1 MKSSGIL
8 IANRGEISVRIAR
21 AAADLGIRSVSIYSE
36 DDKNS
41 LHTKISN
48 EAALIPGMG
57 AKAYLDI
64 DSIILTA
71 KKMGCDMLHPGYGF
85 LSERADFAE
94 RCEIEGITFVGP
106 NVEHLRLF
114 GDKGE
119 ARSAAIEAVSYTHLT
134 LPTNREV

>member
-94 RCEIEGITFVGP
+94 RCAIEGITFVGP
-106 NVEHLRLF
+106 NVEHLR
-114 GDKGE
+114 
-119 ARSAAIEAVSYTHLT
+119 SVSYTHLT
-134 LPTNREV
+134 LPTKRIV

>member
-21 AAADLGIRSVSIYSE
+21 AAAELGIRSVSIYSE
-36 DDKNS
+36 EEKNR

-71 KKMGCDMLHPGYGF
+71 KKIVILQ
-85 LSERADFAE
+85 
-94 RCEIEGITFVGP
+94 ITGKWD
-106 NVEHLRLF
+106 EA
-114 GDKGE
+114 GE
-119 ARSAAIEAVSYTHLT
+119 NAHR
-134 LPTNREV
+134 

>member
-1 MKSSGIL
+1 MENDLKSSGIL

-71 KKMGCDMLHPGYGF
+71 KNMG
-85 LSERADFAE
+85 
-94 RCEIEGITFVGP
+94 
-106 NVEHLRLF
+106 
-114 GDKGE
+114 
-119 ARSAAIEAVSYTHLT
+119 
-134 LPTNREV
+134 